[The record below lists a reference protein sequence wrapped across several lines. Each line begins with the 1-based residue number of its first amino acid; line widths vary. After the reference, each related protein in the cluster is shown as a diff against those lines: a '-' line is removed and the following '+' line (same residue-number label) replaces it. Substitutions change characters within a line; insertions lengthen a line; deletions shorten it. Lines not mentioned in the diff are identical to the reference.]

1 MKFVKKVFASII
13 AVLTLGACFTGC
25 DSSMLVQK
33 NGGAA
38 NQIIA
43 QTEQPEEVIVATP
56 VLNTVSLT
64 HTVTINYHQTGKANT
79 TQTVN
84 SGATATKPTTPTYN
98 SNTFIN
104 WYCKGEVYDWNTPVT
119 EDITIH
125 AIWKKSYSNALTA
138 KSGSFSVSGTT
149 MTSNG
154 GALSVNEN
162 ADFDEGTI
170 EVTVTASSSTDSGIV
185 FGLTGNGKASYWEDT
200 GVSYYFFFLS
210 QRGEAFLGKVN
221 NGWTTL
227 DSRKVTGVTAG
238 QDYKLKIVLSGTEVW
253 CYVNDK
259 IYLIFSERNFLQG
272 KGVGIRTGASGISF
286 KNFTVSG
293 ELKY

>member
-1 MKFVKKVFASII
+1 MKFLKKALATIV

-25 DSSMLVQK
+25 DSSMLVK
-33 NGGAA
+33 KTEGG
-38 NQIIA
+38 
-43 QTEQPEEVIVATP
+43 EIVSETVETVEIQVNTP
-56 VLNTVSLT
+56 VLNQVAIT
-64 HTVTINYHQTGKANT
+64 HTVTIDYHQTGKANA
-79 TQTVN
+79 TQTVD
-84 SGATATKPTTPTYN
+84 SGSTATKPSTPTYN

-104 WYCKGEVYDWNTPVT
+104 WYCKGEVYDWDTPVT

-125 AIWKKSYSNALTA
+125 AIWKKNYSSDLTA
-138 KSGSFSVSGTT
+138 KSGSFNISGTT

-154 GALSVNEN
+154 AALYVNEN

-185 FGLTGNGKASYWEDT
+185 FCLTGNGKANYWEDA

-210 QRGEAFLGKVN
+210 QGGMAYLGKVN
-221 NGWTTL
+221 NGWTQL
-227 DSRKVTGVTAG
+227 DSRKYSGFTAG
-238 QDYKLKIVLSGTEVW
+238 QEYKLKIVLSGTDIW

-259 IYLIFSERNFLQG
+259 LYLIYSERNFLPG
-272 KGVGIRTGASGISF
+272 KGIGVRTGASGINF

-293 ELKY
+293 DLKYE